1 MPGPQ
6 DTCLAIRSPR
16 PALARLR
23 ADLLRVTVAALCCAR
38 NVQSLMA
45 ARPSP
50 LSVLPAAV
58 RGAPLRLGAALALLL
73 AGGSLGSGC
82 TALAVSVSDPVPVRK
97 LVQLSKPYRSIGY
110 RLMPG
115 DQITMRA
122 YYNPQ
127 LDEDL
132 QVRPDGSISLSLL
145 GDIPAAG
152 KTAAE
157 LSSDITKAYS
167 QYFVK
172 PTAVVIVREF
182 TGYRVFT
189 SGELRNPGQFNLLT
203 GAQTVLESIAASGGP
218 TENGTLT
225 SVILIRRL
233 PSQAKPMVAEL
244 DVSEALSG
252 DDPSQDVTLMP
263 NDFIYVPRSGMAD
276 FNAAMQQ
283 YLFRTLNLGTSIG
296 ASYNLNPLVGE

>member
-1 MPGPQ
+1 MPGTQ
-6 DTCLAIRSPR
+6 DSCSSTRRRRPVLLVPGGTERAAPSGSGCARIVQLTAAPR
-16 PALARLR
+16 GARTEPRLR
-23 ADLLRVTVAALCCAR
+23 LTAALTI
-38 NVQSLMA
+38 L
-45 ARPSP
+45 
-50 LSVLPAAV
+50 
-58 RGAPLRLGAALALLL
+58 LGCVA
-73 AGGSLGSGC
+73 SGC
-82 TALAVSVSDPVPVRK
+82 TALSVGVSDPVPVTK
-97 LVQLSKPYRSIGY
+97 LVQLSRPYRSVGY

-115 DQITMRA
+115 DQLTMRA

-127 LDEDL
+127 LDEDI
-132 QVRPDGSISLSLL
+132 QVRPDGLISLSLL

-152 KTAAE
+152 KTASE
-157 LSSDITKAYS
+157 LSADITKAYS

-189 SGELRNPGQFNLLT
+189 SGELRTPGQLNLLT
-203 GAQTVLESIAASGGP
+203 GAQTVLESIAASGGL
-218 TENGTLT
+218 TEDGTLT

-244 DVSEALSG
+244 NLADALSG

-263 NDFIYVPRSGMAD
+263 NDFVYVPRSGMAD

-283 YLFRTLNLGTSIG
+283 YLFRNLNLSTSISAAYG
-296 ASYNLNPLVGE
+296 LGTLGDGDVP